1 LRVVYPPSGQKPVF
15 CQPLAGLGASN
26 HLPFAKELAT
36 LDIGWLWV
44 YILAYVPV
52 LFVARAVLKV
62 A

>member
-1 LRVVYPPSGQKPVF
+1 L
-15 CQPLAGLGASN
+15 
-26 HLPFAKELAT
+26 AKELAT

-52 LFVARAVLKV
+52 LFVARVVLKV